1 MNLRSRHDDLGE
13 LDRVELES
21 YIIDLEQEVWKLRRR
36 GRATR
41 KAMRGMQRKLGN
53 QNLQASVLHEWSNYK
68 ELQKLQEGVITA
80 TALYPS
86 PVYQT
91 RVCQECGAL
100 NGHLPSCSY
109 YAE

>member
-1 MNLRSRHDDLGE
+1 MNLRSEMDDLY
-13 LDRVELES
+13 LFDRVELES
-21 YIIDLEQEVWKLRRR
+21 YIVELECEVLKLRRK

-41 KAMRGMQRKLGN
+41 KAMRGMQNKLSN

-80 TALYPS
+80 TAIYPS
-86 PVYQT
+86 
-91 RVCQECGAL
+91 RVCQECGSL